1 MKKNKKSINI
11 YWAPVSVSDSE
22 FPPNR
27 NLLYED
33 PTTLLK
39 YWSELAINDKNL
51 SPSSIKCPAFQNI
64 SKNTYVFNCPIDSSY
79 SYMAHSN
86 KKEDVSL
93 IPINLNALNA
103 EVFRDKI
110 FNIGP
115 SINLNFR
122 IVMFSE
128 EPVEI
133 MVTGPYLHNVE
144 YTKNGSIASG
154 QFDIGQWFRSIE
166 TEIQLYSN
174 IGEIHFKKDEPL
186 FYVKIL
192 TDKKINL
199 FRFELNKD
207 LDSYLNVCVNANKV
221 FGYGLKLSN
230 FYQIFNKSRTR
241 DIVLKKIKNNII

>member
-1 MKKNKKSINI
+1 MKNNKDLINI
-11 YWAPVSVSDSE
+11 YWAPISTSDSD
-22 FPPNR
+22 FPPNK
-27 NLLYED
+27 NLLYQD
-33 PTTLLK
+33 PITLLK
-39 YWSELAINDKNL
+39 HWSELSINDKNL
-51 SPSSIKCPAFQNI
+51 SPSFVKCPAFQNI

-93 IPINLNALNA
+93 IPINLNALDA
-103 EVFRDKI
+103 EVLRDKI

-133 MVTGPYLHNVE
+133 MLTGPYLHNVE

-154 QFDIGQWFRSIE
+154 QFDIGQWFRPIE

-174 IGEIHFKKDEPL
+174 SGEIHFKKDEPL

-199 FRFELNKD
+199 ARFELTKE
-207 LDSYLNVCVNANKV
+207 LDSYVKSCVSANTV
-221 FGYGLKLSN
+221 FGFGLKLNN

-241 DIVLKKIKNNII
+241 DIVLKKIKANLI

>member
-1 MKKNKKSINI
+1 MKKNKNSINI
-11 YWAPVSVSDSE
+11 YWAPVIISDSD
-22 FPPNR
+22 FRPND

-33 PTTLLK
+33 PITLLK
-39 YWSELAINDKNL
+39 YWSEFSINDKNL
-51 SPSSIKCPAFQNI
+51 SPSFIKCPAFQNI
-64 SKNTYVFNCPIDSSY
+64 SKNTYVFNCPVDSSY

-86 KKEDVSL
+86 KREDISL
-93 IPINLNALNA
+93 IPISLNGIGA
-103 EVFRDKI
+103 EVLRDKI

-133 MVTGPYLHNVE
+133 MLTGPYLHNVE
-144 YTKNGSIASG
+144 YTKSGSLASG

-174 IGEIHFKKDEPL
+174 SGEIHFKKNEPL

-199 FRFELNKD
+199 TRFELTKE
-207 LDSYLNVCVNANKV
+207 LDSYVKACVGANKI
-221 FGYGLKLSN
+221 FGFGLKLSN
-230 FYQIFNKSRTR
+230 FYQIFNKTRTR